1 VELDPDNQLLTNDTM
16 LKLFLW
22 LRYLSKK
29 KIVFLSIAAVALSV
43 SLLIIVSSLFTGF
56 ISAFEQAAV
65 EAMGDVVLTPPMR
78 FPKYPLLIERLEQ
91 TEMVVAATAKLSSPG
106 LLHLGKGN
114 VRPVEIW
121 GIEPARRAKVTNFK
135 QSLLNQKKIS
145 GEPSL
150 NVQGSGEE
158 IGGFVGIGVL
168 TEPNEQTDEYDF
180 DAAEKMIGRQVFLT
194 TGMIAEEQNSEN
206 IRARFKRKTIQFTIA
221 DIVFT
226 GVYPLDK
233 ELVFISIEE
242 LQKRLYPD
250 EKFPIAEQIQIKIRE
265 GADPNVAR
273 AVIRGVWQSFVEDH
287 LGADQFLI
295 ENTSV
300 YTAKYLQRR
309 FVAAYRKQM
318 GILLL
323 IFGVVSFGVVL
334 LVFCIFYMIVR
345 LRQKDIAIIKS
356 CGATSSSVAWIF
368 IGFGFCVGTMGAGIG
383 SVMGYIITKNV
394 NTIEGWIR
402 IIFGLKLWR
411 SSVYMFSK
419 IPNEVDWDSAMP
431 IIILAIIA
439 ATIGALKPAVMAAR
453 TKPVEILRY
462 E

>member
-1 VELDPDNQLLTNDTM
+1 M

-29 KIVFLSIAAVALSV
+29 KVVFLSIAAVALSV
-43 SLLIIVSSLFTGF
+43 SLLIIVASLFTGF
-56 ISAFEQAAV
+56 ISAFEEAAV

-78 FPKYPLLIERLEQ
+78 FPKYQLFIESLEQ
-91 TEMVVAATAKLSSPG
+91 SETVVAATALLSAPG
-106 LLHLGKGN
+106 LLHLDKGN
-114 VRPVEIW
+114 VRPVEVW
-121 GIEPARRAKVTNFK
+121 GIEPGRRSRVTNLK
-135 QSLLNQKKIS
+135 QSLLNQKKMP
-145 GEPSL
+145 GKPSL
-150 NVQGSGEE
+150 DIPGSGEE
-158 IGGFVGIGVL
+158 VGGFVGIGVL
-168 TEPNEQTDEYDF
+168 SEPNEQTDEYDF
-180 DAAEKMIGRQVFLT
+180 EATEKMIGRQVFLT
-194 TGMIAEEQNSEN
+194 TGMVSEEQNSEN

-221 DIVFT
+221 DIFFT

-250 EKFPIAEQIQIKIRE
+250 EKLPIAGQIQIKIRE
-265 GADPNVAR
+265 DAEPDVAL
-273 AVIRGVWQSFVEDH
+273 AVVRGVWQSFVEEH
-287 LGADQFLI
+287 LGADPFLI
-295 ENTSV
+295 SHTSV

-356 CGATSSSVAWIF
+356 CGATSSSIAWIF
-368 IGFGFCVGTMGAGIG
+368 IGFGFCVGTIGSGIG
-383 SVMGYIITKNV
+383 AILGYVITKNV
-394 NTIEGWIR
+394 NTVENWIR

-419 IPNEVDWDSAMP
+419 IPNEVDWASAMP
-431 IIILAIIA
+431 IILLAVIA
-439 ATIGALKPAVMAAR
+439 ATIGALKPAIMAAR

>member
-1 VELDPDNQLLTNDTM
+1 M

-43 SLLIIVSSLFTGF
+43 SLLIVVASLFTGF

-65 EAMGDVVLTPPMR
+65 EAMGDIVLTPPMK
-78 FPKYPLLIERLEQ
+78 FQKYPLFIESLEQ
-91 TEMVVAATAKLSSPG
+91 TQTVVAATALLSAPG
-106 LLHLGKGN
+106 LLHLDKGD

-121 GIEPARRAKVTNFK
+121 GIEPARRARVTNFK
-135 QSLLNQKKIS
+135 QSLLNQKKLP

-150 NVQGSGEE
+150 NIPDSGDKM
-158 IGGFVGIGVL
+158 GGVVGIGVL
-168 TEPNEQTDEYDF
+168 SEPNEQTDEYDF
-180 DAAEKMIGRQVFLT
+180 GAAEKMIGQQAFLT
-194 TGMIAEEQNSEN
+194 TGMMSEASDN
-206 IRARFKRKTIQFTIA
+206 ENLKSQFKRKIIQFTIA

-233 ELVFISIEE
+233 ELAFIPIEE
-242 LQKRLYPD
+242 LQRKLYPD
-250 EKFPIAEQIQIKIRE
+250 EKLPIAEQIQIKIRS
-265 GADPNVAR
+265 DVNPDVALS
-273 AVIRGVWQSFVEDH
+273 VIRGVWQNFVEEH
-287 LGADQFLI
+287 LGGDRFLI
-295 ENTSV
+295 EQTSI
-300 YTAKYLQRR
+300 YTSKYLQRR

-368 IGFGFCVGTMGAGIG
+368 IGYGFCVGTIGAGLG
-383 SVMGYIITKNV
+383 SVLGYIITRNV
-394 NTIEGWIR
+394 NTLEGWIR
-402 IIFGLKLWR
+402 IVFGLKLWR

-419 IPNEVDWDSAMP
+419 IPNQVDWASAMP
-431 IIILAIIA
+431 IVLLAIIA
-439 ATIGALKPAVMAAR
+439 ATIGALQPAIMAAR